1 MNKISISNKITLLF
15 VGLLTIS
22 VIIIGLYSYYNVWS
36 LLYIKTAQHLRAQ
49 AKPIIN
55 KQLLNTNENLKKIA
69 PMLAKNLTSK
79 ITSAIIFD
87 EKGHVIAK
95 GKILPEE
102 PEAPSPN
109 LNLVKK
115 ALKGEKE
122 ISYLTKLKNTPI
134 LVILVPLKKS
144 LFEKNIIGVAQ
155 ISTSLLPVY
164 KILFRHGIMLLVVSI
179 IVLAIGAF
187 TGYFLIAKSLANL
200 KNMAAV
206 CEKVSEGDFSHHLNY
221 GSEDEIGKVA
231 KSFDNMVDKV
241 KNMIES
247 QERFVANAAHELRT
261 PLSTLKGSCEV
272 LLRGAQDD
280 PATLSKILKVMYGEI
295 NRLINICE
303 KLLGL
308 TKLHTSIK
316 VNMKKIDIEK
326 FLSNFYS
333 KIKLTTHNRKI
344 FLKKDKPITIE
355 ADEDIL
361 NQILYDLFSN
371 SVNFTKDDGK
381 ITIGWKVQNSI
392 VEIFVEDNGCGIAK
406 HDIEK
411 IFEPFYQVS
420 GKKRTGAGLGLAIVK
435 SMSEAINPKINIYSK
450 FNKGTKISILLKI

>member
-1 MNKISISNKITLLF
+1 MNKISISNKLTFLF
-15 VGLLTIS
+15 VTLLTIS
-22 VIIIGLYSYYNVWS
+22 ILIIGVYSYYNVWS
-36 LLYIKTAQHLRAQ
+36 LLYLKTAQHLRAQ

-55 KQLLNTNENLKKIA
+55 KQLFQSKVKLKKIA
-69 PMLAKNLTSK
+69 PILARNLTSK
-79 ITSAIIFD
+79 ITSAIILNKNG
-87 EKGHVIAK
+87 EIIGR

-102 PEAPSPN
+102 PNAPKPN
-109 LNLVKK
+109 LKLVKK
-115 ALKGEKE
+115 ALNGAKE
-122 ISYLTKLKNTPI
+122 ISYITKLKGTPL
-134 LVILVPLKKS
+134 LVVLIPLKRGAFKR
-144 LFEKNIIGVAQ
+144 NIIGVAQ

-164 KILFRHGIMLLVVSI
+164 KILFNHGIMLIAISL
-179 IVLAIGAF
+179 IVLIAGAF
-187 TGYFLIAKSLANL
+187 IGHFLISKSLKNL
-200 KNMAAV
+200 KHMATV
-206 CEKVSEGDFSHHLNY
+206 CEKISEGDFSYHLNY
-221 GSEDEIGKVA
+221 TSEDEIGKVA

-344 FLKKDKPITIE
+344 FLKKDTPITIE

-361 NQILYDLFSN
+361 NQILYNLFSN

-435 SMSEAINPKINIYSK
+435 SMSEAINAKINIYSK
-450 FNKGTKISILLKI
+450 INKGTKISILFKI